1 MNQPSRQER
10 RREELKRKNQA
21 RRQNENA
28 QESRRDSLRTTE
40 TQLEN
45 PSRLRRNYHSDHH
58 DRFR

>member
-1 MNQPSRQER
+1 MFLSPTVWSSETGVS
-10 RREELKRKNQA
+10 LLT
-21 RRQNENA
+21 ENA